1 MGVMKTM
8 TLKLPDG
15 LAAEIAAESRRRGL
29 SKSEVARE
37 RLERGRPAEGQAGNL
52 DDISDLIGSVVD
64 DLPADL
70 SARTNEYLRKTG
82 FGRDRGR

>member
-1 MGVMKTM
+1 MSGMKTM
-8 TLKLPDG
+8 TLKLPER
-15 LAAEIAAESRRRGL
+15 LAAEIAAESRRRGI

-37 RLERGRPAEGQAGNL
+37 RLERGRPQAGRGSHL
-52 DDISDLIGSVVD
+52 DGIADLIGSVVD

-70 SARTNEYLRKTG
+70 SARTDEYLRKTG